1 MSYILSLHPDVPS
14 EIVEL
19 FVNLNVVVKENKEFF
34 FNLMLISSSFIT
46 LVCGETPGAFC
57 RDRLSIFACI
67 LNFVASEQRKESPFR
82 KLSK

>member
-1 MSYILSLHPDVPS
+1 MLLSKR
-14 EIVEL
+14 I
-19 FVNLNVVVKENKEFF
+19 KIF

-57 RDRLSIFACI
+57 GDRLSISACI